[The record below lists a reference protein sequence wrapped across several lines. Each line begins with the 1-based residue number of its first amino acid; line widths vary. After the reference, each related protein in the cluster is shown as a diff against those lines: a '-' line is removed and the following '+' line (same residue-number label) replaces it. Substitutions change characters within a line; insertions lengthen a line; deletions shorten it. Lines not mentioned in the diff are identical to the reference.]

1 MKVFVNCLRHS
12 HSTGLD
18 IYDATV
24 STFSLLVLN
33 FSEDF
38 TFFEEKILCLCLI
51 AVLTP
56 RVILTTKTPAK

>member
-1 MKVFVNCLRHS
+1 MEVFVNCLRHS

-38 TFFEEKILCLCLI
+38 TFFEEK
-51 AVLTP
+51 
-56 RVILTTKTPAK
+56 KTLSLFNRRAHNPGHTDY

>member
-1 MKVFVNCLRHS
+1 MEVFVNCLRHL

-18 IYDATV
+18 IYDATI

-38 TFFEEKILCLCLI
+38 TFFEEK
-51 AVLTP
+51 
-56 RVILTTKTPAK
+56 KTLSLSNRRAHNPGHTDY

>member
-1 MKVFVNCLRHS
+1 MEVFVNCLRHS

-18 IYDATV
+18 IYDVTV

-38 TFFEEKILCLCLI
+38 TFFEEK
-51 AVLTP
+51 
-56 RVILTTKTPAK
+56 KTLSLSNRRAHNPGHTDY

>member
-1 MKVFVNCLRHS
+1 MEVFVNCLRHS

-18 IYDATV
+18 IYDATD

-38 TFFEEKILCLCLI
+38 TFFEEKKTLSLSNRR
-51 AVLTP
+51 AQTP
-56 RVILTTKTPAK
+56 GHTDY

>member
-1 MKVFVNCLRHS
+1 MEVFVNCLRHS

-18 IYDATV
+18 IYDATD

-38 TFFEEKILCLCLI
+38 TFFEEK
-51 AVLTP
+51 
-56 RVILTTKTPAK
+56 KTLSLSNRRAHNPGHTDY

>member
-1 MKVFVNCLRHS
+1 MEVFVNCLRHS

-38 TFFEEKILCLCLI
+38 TFFEEENTLSLSLSNRR
-51 AVLTP
+51 AHTP
-56 RVILTTKTPAK
+56 GHTDY

>member
-18 IYDATV
+18 IYDATD

-33 FSEDF
+33 FSEEF
-38 TFFEEKILCLCLI
+38 TFFEEK
-51 AVLTP
+51 
-56 RVILTTKTPAK
+56 KTLSLSNRRAHNPGHTDY

>member
-1 MKVFVNCLRHS
+1 MKVFVNCLRHL

-38 TFFEEKILCLCLI
+38 TFFEEK
-51 AVLTP
+51 
-56 RVILTTKTPAK
+56 KTLSLSNRRAHNPGHTDY

>member
-18 IYDATV
+18 IYDAPV

-33 FSEDF
+33 FSEEF
-38 TFFEEKILCLCLI
+38 TFFEKK
-51 AVLTP
+51 
-56 RVILTTKTPAK
+56 KTLSLSNRRAHNPGHTDY

>member
-18 IYDATV
+18 IYDATD

-38 TFFEEKILCLCLI
+38 TFFEEK
-51 AVLTP
+51 
-56 RVILTTKTPAK
+56 KTLSLSNRRAHNPGHTDY

>member
-1 MKVFVNCLRHS
+1 MEVFVNCLRHL

-38 TFFEEKILCLCLI
+38 TFFEEK
-51 AVLTP
+51 
-56 RVILTTKTPAK
+56 KTLSLSNRRAHNPGHTDY

>member
-12 HSTGLD
+12 HWTGLD

-38 TFFEEKILCLCLI
+38 TFFEEK
-51 AVLTP
+51 
-56 RVILTTKTPAK
+56 KTLSLSNRRAHNPGHTDY